1 MQSMRKRHA
10 ALRRFLGANRMQMI
24 TAPAFAILMSLIAT
38 SLIILII
45 GKNPL
50 DIFRSLLQGAGIL
63 ARPSYSARQS
73 VWTAFFDTL
82 DAYTPMLLAA
92 LAVAVAF
99 QSNLFNIGVS
109 GQMLLA
115 GFLATVLVGYSELP
129 ALLARPTVVFIGA
142 VTGAL
147 VGGLIGWLKYRFNI
161 NEVVS
166 SIMLN
171 YIFQYTIAYFIT
183 TGYVDM
189 VTRQSRNI
197 VASAR
202 LTLKNVPIGDSEFTI
217 PLCFFLAIF
226 CALALF
232 IYLSKTRQGY
242 DLKATGLSPKAARY
256 AGIHIGKTLVSTMML
271 SGALAGLAGVTYYLG
286 YYSTIRPNTLAKLG
300 FDSIAVAL
308 MGNAHPIG
316 ILFSSMLITV
326 LSKGSTYMS
335 SSVGVQQEIS
345 SLITGMLLLFTACV
359 SYVRDK
365 LNLSAPHSGKGG
377 A

>member
-1 MQSMRKRHA
+1 MRKRHA

-129 ALLARPTVVFIGA
+129 ALLARPAVVFIGA

-242 DLKATGLSPKAARY
+242 DLKATGL
-256 AGIHIGKTLVSTMML
+256 
-271 SGALAGLAGVTYYLG
+271 
-286 YYSTIRPNTLAKLG
+286 
-300 FDSIAVAL
+300 
-308 MGNAHPIG
+308 
-316 ILFSSMLITV
+316 
-326 LSKGSTYMS
+326 
-335 SSVGVQQEIS
+335 
-345 SLITGMLLLFTACV
+345 
-359 SYVRDK
+359 
-365 LNLSAPHSGKGG
+365 
-377 A
+377 